1 MFDLSG
7 TTAFITG
14 ATGAIGSAI
23 ARAFHQQGAH
33 VILSGTNAEVLDSLA
48 AELASKVSVC
58 NLDLSKTDEIS
69 ASYQEAEKA
78 NGFIDILVNNAGIT
92 RDKLFIRMTNDSWQE
107 VLDINLTAP
116 FLLMRE
122 AVKSMIRANK
132 GRIISISSIVGTT
145 GNPGQANYTAAK
157 AGLIGMTKSVAAE
170 IASRGITANCIAPG
184 FIDSPMTKKLDDVQ
198 KERLTEKIPM
208 RKIGMPDDVAAAAV
222 FLASNEAQYI
232 TGQTIHINGGMLMV

>member
-1 MFDLSG
+1 MFGLSG
-7 TTAFITG
+7 KTAFITG

-48 AELASKVSVC
+48 YELAGNVSIC
-58 NLDLSKTDEIS
+58 HLDLSKTDEIP

-92 RDKLFIRMTNDSWQE
+92 RDKLFIRMTDDSWQE

-122 AVKSMIRANK
+122 AVKSMIRTSK
-132 GRIISISSIVGTT
+132 GRIINISSIVGAT

-157 AGLIGMTKSVAAE
+157 AGLVGMTKTVAAE

-184 FIDSPMTKKLDDVQ
+184 FIDSPMTRKLTDEQ
-198 KERLTEKIPM
+198 KEKLVERILM
-208 RKIGMPDDVAAAAV
+208 RKIGTPQDVAATAV
-222 FLASNEAQYI
+222 FLASDEAQYI
-232 TGQTIHINGGMLMV
+232 TGQTIHVNGGMLMV